1 MSARTPL
8 ALRKRRTVLAAAG
21 AIAGM
26 LALTAYSPTLY
37 RLFCEVTGYNG
48 TTQRSVEAP
57 AAASERIITIRF
69 TAETQAGLPW
79 RFAPA
84 EREIKVKVGEQRL
97 AHYVAENTSG
107 ETITGMAI
115 FNVAPLKAGQY
126 FDKIACFCFE
136 EQTLGPHQRADM
148 PVSFFVDPKILTDR
162 NLDDVHTIT
171 LSYTF
176 TRAVKQKPA
185 GRPRA
190 ERPGAEP
197 AVRTNTPN

>member
-1 MSARTPL
+1 MSARASL
-8 ALRKRRTVLAAAG
+8 VLRKRRTVLAAAG

-26 LALTAYSPTLY
+26 LTLTAYSPTLY

-48 TTQRSVEAP
+48 TTQRSGQAP
-57 AAASERIITIRF
+57 SGVAERVITIRF

-79 RFAPA
+79 RFAPV

-97 AHYVAENTSG
+97 AHYVAENKSG

-126 FDKIACFCFE
+126 FDKIACFCFD

-148 PVSFFVDPKILTDR
+148 PVSFFVDPKILADR

-176 TRAVKQKPA
+176 TRAVRQKQA
-185 GRPRA
+185 A
-190 ERPGAEP
+190 RPGAEP
-197 AVRTNTPN
+197 AARTNTPN

>member
-1 MSARTPL
+1 MSAPDFL
-8 ALRKRRTVLAAAG
+8 ARGKRRTVLAAGG
-21 AIAGM
+21 AIVAM
-26 LALTAYSPTLY
+26 LTLTAYSPTLY

-48 TTQRSVEAP
+48 TTQRSGQLP
-57 AAASERIITIRF
+57 SQAAERVITIRF
-69 TAETQAGLPW
+69 TAETQATLPW

-107 ETITGMAI
+107 ETTTGMAI

-126 FDKIACFCFE
+126 FDKIACFCFD

-148 PVSFFVDPKILTDR
+148 PVSFFVDPKILEDR

-176 TRAVKQKPA
+176 TRAVKQKQA
-185 GRPRA
+185 A
-190 ERPGAEP
+190 RPGAEP
-197 AVRTNTPN
+197 AARTDTRN

>member
-1 MSARTPL
+1 MSARVFL
-8 ALRKRRTVLAAAG
+8 ARRKRRTVLAAGG
-21 AIAGM
+21 AIAAM

-48 TTQRSVEAP
+48 TTQRSGQLPSQVA
-57 AAASERIITIRF
+57 ERVITIRF
-69 TAETQAGLPW
+69 TAETQANLPW
-79 RFAPA
+79 RFAPV

-97 AHYVAENTSG
+97 AHYVAENASD
-107 ETITGMAI
+107 ETVTGMAI

-126 FDKIACFCFE
+126 FDKIACFCFD
-136 EQTLGPHQRADM
+136 EQTLGPRQRADM
-148 PVSFFVDPKILTDR
+148 PVSFFVDPKILADR

-185 GRPRA
+185 
-190 ERPGAEP
+190 ERPGAEKP
-197 AVRTNTPN
+197 AAEPAARTDTRN

>member
-1 MSARTPL
+1 MSAPNPL
-8 ALRKRRTVLAAAG
+8 GRRKRRTVLAAAG
-21 AIAGM
+21 AITAM
-26 LALTAYSPTLY
+26 LTLTAYSPTLY

-48 TTQRSVEAP
+48 TTQKSAAAP
-57 AAASERIITIRF
+57 AAAAARVITIRF

-79 RFAPA
+79 LFAPA
-84 EREIKVKVGEQRL
+84 QREIKVKVGEQRL
-97 AHYVAENTSG
+97 AHYAAENKSG

-115 FNVAPLKAGQY
+115 FNVTPLKAGQY

-148 PVSFFVDPKILTDR
+148 PVSFFVDPNILADR

-176 TRAVKQKPA
+176 TRAVKQKQA
-185 GRPRA
+185 Q
-190 ERPGAEP
+190 RPGVEP
-197 AVRTNTPN
+197 AARTNTPN

>member
-1 MSARTPL
+1 MSARDFL
-8 ALRKRRTVLAAAG
+8 ARGKRRTVLAAGG
-21 AIAGM
+21 AIVAM
-26 LALTAYSPTLY
+26 LTLTAYSPTLY

-48 TTQRSVEAP
+48 TTQRSGQLP
-57 AAASERIITIRF
+57 SQASERVITIRF
-69 TAETQAGLPW
+69 MAETQATLPW
-79 RFAPA
+79 RFAPV

-107 ETITGMAI
+107 ETVTGMAI

-126 FDKIACFCFE
+126 FDKIACFCFD

-148 PVSFFVDPKILTDR
+148 PVSFFVDPKILADR

-176 TRAVKQKPA
+176 TRAVKQKQAARPA
-185 GRPRA
+185 
-190 ERPGAEP
+190 AEP
-197 AVRTNTPN
+197 AARTNTPN